1 MLNFMIHFVQIL
13 DHSLLHLVR
22 SQRFR
27 TIVDL
32 TLGVKCNLRLRVC
45 LACTRL
51 LENLCVEEQ
60 QEDLQVMI
68 KA

>member
-22 SQRFR
+22 SQRVR
-27 TIVDL
+27 TIADL
-32 TLGVKCNLRLRVC
+32 TLGAKYNLRVC

-51 LENLCVEEQ
+51 LENLCVE
-60 QEDLQVMI
+60 
-68 KA
+68 